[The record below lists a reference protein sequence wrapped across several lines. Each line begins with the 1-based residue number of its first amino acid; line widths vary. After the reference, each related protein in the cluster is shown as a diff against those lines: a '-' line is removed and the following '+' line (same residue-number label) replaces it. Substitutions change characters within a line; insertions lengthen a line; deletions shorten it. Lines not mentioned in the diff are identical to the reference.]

1 VTGPA
6 TPTRTPTPTPTA
18 SRWRSR
24 RDRGFV
30 TAWTVA
36 LAATCWLMVGLVFD
50 SGRVLRDRSEA
61 FGAAAAAARAGAQ
74 QVDEMVATSEGR
86 TVLDEPRARQ
96 VALSYL
102 AARGFDGTV
111 VVQNNL
117 EVKVTVQDTA
127 DLRII
132 PVPDHVT
139 FEISATARAIQ
150 GTPP

>member
-1 VTGPA
+1 
-6 TPTRTPTPTPTA
+6 
-18 SRWRSR
+18 
-24 RDRGFV
+24 V

-50 SGRVLRDRSEA
+50 AGRVLRDRSEA

-74 QVDEMVATSEGR
+74 QVDETIATSEGR
-86 TVLDEPRARQ
+86 TVLDQDKASQ
-96 VALSYL
+96 VAHNYL

-111 VVQNNL
+111 AVRNNL
-117 EVKVTVQDTA
+117 EVEVTVHDTA

-139 FEISATARAIQ
+139 FEISATARAVQ
-150 GTPP
+150 GTP